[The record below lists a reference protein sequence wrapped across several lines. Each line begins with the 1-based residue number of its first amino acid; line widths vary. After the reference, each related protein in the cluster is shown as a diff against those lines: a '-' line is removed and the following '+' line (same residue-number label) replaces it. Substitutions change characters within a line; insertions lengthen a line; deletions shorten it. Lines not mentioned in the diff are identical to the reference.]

1 MQLRSSVAVAVV
13 KAGSYSSDL
22 IPSLVTS
29 ICRGFSPKKK
39 RKEGR
44 KGGRKRKKEKK
55 VYSFLLSFPIK
66 PH

>member
-39 RKEGR
+39 KEGRKEGR
-44 KGGRKRKKEKK
+44 KEEKKRKKG
-55 VYSFLLSFPIK
+55 V
-66 PH
+66 